1 MSKQSFFAI
10 KRTLIAALLYFACL
24 GIGVLLNLIFDRNGN
39 MFYAPAFSAVFS
51 GILYFQFLLKKPF
64 FGLIS
69 LTSVIV
75 SLFFLFSGHF
85 WATILPYWGF
95 ALLADLLAKSGH
107 YKEDI
112 KNKLSFILFSLTTTG
127 PILFMWLAP
136 KAYQEMLLER
146 GKDMAYITRVMV
158 EPDFKVVLFF
168 FGLTLL
174 GALLGIILGQRIPFN
189 KSSKKF

>member
-1 MSKQSFFAI
+1 
-10 KRTLIAALLYFACL
+10 
-24 GIGVLLNLIFDRNGN
+24 

-51 GILYFQFLLKKPF
+51 GILFFQYLLKKTF

-146 GKDMAYITRVMV
+146 GKEMAYITKVMV
-158 EPDFKVVLFF
+158 EPDLKVVLFF

-174 GALLGIILGQRIPFN
+174 GALLGIILGQRIPCN